1 MPHDGPHDHPHH
13 HHHHHGA
20 DPVSQ
25 HQAEA
30 IASVACFVITCSDT
44 RDAKTDEGGALVRTK
59 LEGAGHSVV
68 GTDLVRDEVAAIQG
82 SIEHA
87 REHGARAIILTGG
100 TGLSPRDVALEAV
113 TPLFDKAIPGFG
125 ELFRMLS
132 FQQVGSAAMLS
143 RAAAGVSRG
152 AVVFALPGS
161 PKAVE
166 LAMDRLIL
174 PELGHLV
181 RQLMR

>member
-1 MPHDGPHDHPHH
+1 MPHDGPGVHH
-13 HHHHHGA
+13 HHHHHA
-20 DPVSQ
+20 DPVAQ
-25 HQAEA
+25 HRREA
-30 IASVACFVITCSDT
+30 VASVACFVITCSDT
-44 RDAKTDEGGALVRTK
+44 RDATTDEGGALVRAK
-59 LEGAGHSVV
+59 LAGAGHSVV
-68 GTDLVRDEVAAIQG
+68 GAEIVKDEVAAIHAA
-82 SIEHA
+82 IEHA

-100 TGLSPRDVALEAV
+100 TGLSPRDVAIEAV
-113 TPLFDKAIPGFG
+113 TPLFDKAIDGFG

-152 AVVFALPGS
+152 AVLFALPGS

-181 RQLMR
+181 RQMLR

>member
-1 MPHDGPHDHPHH
+1 MPHDGPGDHH
-13 HHHHHGA
+13 HHHHHHA
-20 DPVSQ
+20 DPVAQ
-25 HQAEA
+25 HRHEA
-30 IASVACFVITCSDT
+30 VASVACFVITCSDT
-44 RDAKTDEGGALVRTK
+44 RDAKTDEGGALVRAK

-68 GTDLVRDEVAAIQG
+68 GADLVKDEVAAIQAA
-82 SIEHA
+82 IEHA

-125 ELFRMLS
+125 ELFRLLS

-143 RAAAGVSRG
+143 RATAGVSRG
-152 AVVFALPGS
+152 AVLFALPGS